1 MPERNF
7 IWGAAISAAQ
17 TESQAFTGGKGA
29 SIWDEFCKKEKGLIF
44 KKSVIYKGHRIDD
57 SADFYTHYRT
67 DIDLL
72 AKIGFK
78 HFRFSIAWARIMPD
92 GVNIN
97 QEGVDFYKNVITY
110 CLEKDIT
117 PWVTL
122 YHWDLPLQLEKLGG
136 WTNRKI
142 IEWFTNY
149 AEFCVRSFP
158 SVKHWMILNEPS
170 VFLGAGYLF
179 GIHAPGK
186 RGFETFFKAT
196 HHAMLSINAAY
207 HAMKDI
213 DASLNIGSTFS
224 FTHIEPY
231 SQKDYDIKAAEKADM
246 LVNRF
251 FFEPIIGKGY
261 PEEGVSKLANIRK
274 YMEPGDEDKLETPLD
289 FIGVQT
295 YTREVFKHNN
305 FNPYLKLK
313 HIPATDRSID
323 LTAMNWEMHS
333 DSIYEVLMKLKSY
346 NLKTPLIVTENGAAF
361 EDKVILDRVN
371 DFPRI
376 HYYQTHIDKV
386 MKAREEGADVRGYFA
401 WSLIDNFEWAEGY
414 RPRFG
419 LIYVNFETK
428 QRIMKE
434 SARWFK
440 HFLSSSN

>member
-1 MPERNF
+1 
-7 IWGAAISAAQ
+7 
-17 TESQAFTGGKGA
+17 
-29 SIWDEFCKKEKGLIF
+29 
-44 KKSVIYKGHRIDD
+44 
-57 SADFYTHYRT
+57 
-67 DIDLL
+67 
-72 AKIGFK
+72 
-78 HFRFSIAWARIMPD
+78 
-92 GVNIN
+92 
-97 QEGVDFYKNVITY
+97 
-110 CLEKDIT
+110 
-117 PWVTL
+117 
-122 YHWDLPLQLEKLGG
+122 
-136 WTNRKI
+136 
-142 IEWFTNY
+142 
-149 AEFCVRSFP
+149 
-158 SVKHWMILNEPS
+158 
-170 VFLGAGYLF
+170 
-179 GIHAPGK
+179 
-186 RGFETFFKAT
+186 
-196 HHAMLSINAAY
+196 
-207 HAMKDI
+207 
-213 DASLNIGSTFS
+213 
-224 FTHIEPY
+224 
-231 SQKDYDIKAAEKADM
+231 
-246 LVNRF
+246 
-251 FFEPIIGKGY
+251 
-261 PEEGVSKLANIRK
+261 
-274 YMEPGDEDKLETPLD
+274 

-295 YTREVFKHNN
+295 YTREVFKHNQ

-346 NLKTPLIVTENGAAF
+346 NLNTPLIVTENGAAF